1 VYAVLI
7 NHARKGLTMYKYVVV
22 ETFSTRTGAE
32 NFCKAF
38 GVSFADVI
46 FNHGG
51 LGLEARAYEDTEAQG
66 ITEEQAKAI
75 SHSV

>member
-1 VYAVLI
+1 
-7 NHARKGLTMYKYVVV
+7 MYKYVVV

-32 NFCKAF
+32 NFCKSF

-51 LGLEARAYEDTEAQG
+51 EGLEARAYEDIEAQG
-66 ITEEQAKAI
+66 ITQEQSKALI
-75 SHSV
+75 AHLTRNIV